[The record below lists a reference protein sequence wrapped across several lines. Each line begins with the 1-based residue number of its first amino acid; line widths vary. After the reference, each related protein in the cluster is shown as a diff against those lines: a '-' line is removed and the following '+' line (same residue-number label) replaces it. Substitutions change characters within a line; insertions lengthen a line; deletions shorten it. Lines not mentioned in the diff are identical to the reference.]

1 MKDLKNNNTWY
12 GFMEDQVFS
21 EIMSDPKI
29 CKYILQTILPEI
41 KINKIYLPD
50 KQKEVKDP
58 EHRSQ
63 KDIRLDILVEDYNHN
78 LYNLEAQTTDK
89 HDIGWRMCYYAC
101 KLDQRVTLNKGKTY
115 RDLKNTYI
123 IFLCTYDPKGRGKI
137 KYEYQNTEKTDPT
150 DKLNDGLE
158 KIIINAKGI
167 PNKESKDLL
176 ALVDLMI
183 NKPIHL
189 NKYFDKIQA
198 KIKEINDDPKWRDKI
213 T

>member
-1 MKDLKNNNTWY
+1 M
-12 GFMEDQVFS
+12 
-21 EIMSDPKI
+21 
-29 CKYILQTILPEI
+29 
-41 KINKIYLPD
+41 
-50 KQKEVKDP
+50 
-58 EHRSQ
+58 
-63 KDIRLDILVEDYNHN
+63 
-78 LYNLEAQTTDK
+78 
-89 HDIGWRMCYYAC
+89 
-101 KLDQRVTLNKGKTY
+101 
-115 RDLKNTYI
+115 
-123 IFLCTYDPKGRGKI
+123 
-137 KYEYQNTEKTDPT
+137 
-150 DKLNDGLE
+150 NDGLE